1 MNMQNSGVSGHFSD
15 SMVAQPATEKA
26 VHVEVNELASVAGEL
41 ADLITVLESRL
52 YPVLRQSAVCE
63 GAKQANPVDDV
74 PLAARIRAIRE
85 SATSSFYRIKI
96 AIDLLEI

>member
-26 VHVEVNELASVAGEL
+26 VHVEVNELASVVSQL
-41 ADLITVLESRL
+41 SDLVAVLESRL
-52 YPVLRQSAVCE
+52 APVSRTCGVCVGQS
-63 GAKQANPVDDV
+63 PVSPAETV
-74 PLAARIRAIRE
+74 PLALRIRAIRE
-85 SATSSFYRIKI
+85 SATESFYRINA